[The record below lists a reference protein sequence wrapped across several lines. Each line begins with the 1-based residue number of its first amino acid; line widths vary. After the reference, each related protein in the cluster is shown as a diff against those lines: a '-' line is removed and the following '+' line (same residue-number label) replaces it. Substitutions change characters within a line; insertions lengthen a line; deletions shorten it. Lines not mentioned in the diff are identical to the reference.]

1 MERNLRRD
9 RYGFFTVRQMI
20 GLVVVIAIL
29 VGGFM
34 VFYVKQPPAAS
45 APRRA
50 EPGDAVEIG
59 YVGRFADTGRV
70 FDTSYERVA
79 KDNVSYPKAASFTW
93 RAQWSTFS
101 FDVGCADRPPVEQKL
116 VKCTASIKGFD
127 HGVQGMAVGDS
138 KQVVV
143 PPDLGYGPMDLT
155 KVFERP
161 LLQEVTVRVV
171 MNQSAFADKYGTQPA
186 DGLVVRD
193 PFWAWNASVSV
204 SNNVVLVTNSPYLGE
219 RLRPYQAWRAHVA
232 AIDDAANNG
241 TGVIYVQHDLRPEDG
256 GTILAKDGGQQ
267 FTVDSVD
274 LAKGVYVANYNREVV
289 GRTLVFDLTVVAIVR
304 T

>member
-9 RYGFFTVRQMI
+9 RSEFFTVRQII
-20 GLVVVIAIL
+20 GVVIVIGIL
-29 VGGFM
+29 VGLFM
-34 VFYVKQPPAAS
+34 VFYVKQPPAGS

-50 EPGDAVEIG
+50 EPGDAVEID
-59 YVGRFADTGRV
+59 YIGRFADSGRV

-93 RAQWSTFS
+93 RAQWSRFS
-101 FDVGCADRPPVEQKL
+101 FDVGCADRPPAEQQL
-116 VKCTASIKGFD
+116 AKCTASIKGFD
-127 HGVQGMAVGDS
+127 HGVRGMAVGDS

-143 PPDLGYGPMDLT
+143 PPDLGYGAMDLT
-155 KVFERP
+155 KVFTRP

-193 PFWAWNASVSV
+193 PFWTWNASVSV
-204 SNNVVLVTNSPYLGE
+204 SNNVILVTNSPYLGE
-219 RLRPYQAWRAHVA
+219 KLRPYQAWRAHVA
-232 AIDDAANNG
+232 AIDDPANNG
-241 TGVIYVQHDLRPEDG
+241 TGIIYVQHDLRPEDG

-289 GRTLVFDLTVVAIVR
+289 GRTLVFDLTVVSIIR

>member
-9 RYGFFTVRQMI
+9 RDGFFTVRQII
-20 GLVVVIAIL
+20 GLVIVIAIL
-29 VGGFM
+29 VAGFM
-34 VFYVKQPPAAS
+34 VFYVKQPPAA
-45 APRRA
+45 APPRRA
-50 EPGDAVEIG
+50 EPGDAVTID
-59 YVGRFADTGRV
+59 YIGRFKDNGRV

-93 RAQWSTFS
+93 RAQWSSFS
-101 FDVGCADRPPVEQKL
+101 FDVGCADRPPAEQQIA
-116 VKCTASIKGFD
+116 KCTASVKGFD
-127 HGVQGMAVGDS
+127 HGVQGLGVGES
-138 KQVVV
+138 KQVEV

-161 LLQEVTVRVV
+161 LRQPVTVRVV
-171 MNQSAFADKYGTQPA
+171 MNQSAFADKYGAQPA
-186 DGLVVRD
+186 DGLVVKD

-204 SNNVVLVTNSPYLGE
+204 SNNVILVTNSPYLGE

-232 AIDDAANNG
+232 EIDDAANNG
-241 TGVIYVQHDLRPEDG
+241 TGVIYVQHDLRPEDAR
-256 GTILAKDGGQQ
+256 TFLAKDGGQQ

-274 LAKGVYVANYNREVV
+274 LANGVYVANYNREVV
-289 GRTLVFDLTVVAIVR
+289 GRTLVFDLTVASIVR

>member
-1 MERNLRRD
+1 MERNLHRD
-9 RYGFFTVRQMI
+9 RYGFFTVRQIISLVIVI
-20 GLVVVIAIL
+20 GIL

-34 VFYVKQPPAAS
+34 ALYVKQPPASA

-50 EPGDAVEIG
+50 EPGDAVEID
-59 YVGRFADTGRV
+59 YIGRFGDTGRV
-70 FDTSYERVA
+70 FDTSYARVA
-79 KDNVSYPKAASFTW
+79 KDNVSYPKAASFSW
-93 RAQWSTFS
+93 RAQWSSFS
-101 FDVGCADRPPVEQKL
+101 FDVGCADRPPAEQQL
-116 VKCTASIKGFD
+116 AKCTASIKGFD
-127 HGVQGMAVGDS
+127 HGVRGMAVGDS
-138 KQVVV
+138 KQVAV

-161 LLQEVTVRVV
+161 LRQEVTVRVV
-171 MNQSAFADKYGTQPA
+171 MNQSAFSDKYGTQPT

-204 SNNVVLVTNSPYLGE
+204 SNNVILVTNSPYLGE

-241 TGVIYVQHDLRPEDG
+241 AGVIYVQHDLRPEDA

-274 LAKGVYVANYNREVV
+274 AVRGVYVANYNREVV
-289 GRTLVFDLTVVAIVR
+289 GRTLVFDLTVVSIVR